1 MVKLIKSPIYIVLKY
16 SIGCTLRLSSSKNFM
31 VKSFLDLRFYGH
43 VVKFL
48 NLNII
53 SSPVTLNLCLLS
65 AQRLQQRQF
74 FFTMKIESDMLKCVL
89 TPSLMEIKE
98 LFEKKGY
105 EIRIAGGA
113 VRDLLL
119 NIIPVDID
127 LATTAR
133 PEEMNQLF
141 LENSIRVLNKGGE
154 KHGTVTCRIQEQNFE
169 ITTLRVDKFCHGR
182 HAEVEFTTDWFLDA
196 SRRDLTVNSMFMD
209 FDGTVYDYF
218 GGVDDLKN
226 RRILFVGDPN
236 QRIQEDYLRILR
248 YFRFYGRLSDKS
260 DEHDLSTLS
269 AIKHNAEGLLSIS
282 GERIW
287 VELKRIVVGRHG
299 HSVIATMFDCGIYPY
314 IAEPFKPLS
323 ITMIS
328 ALLENEQQI
337 CDLNSRLKL
346 STEERVIC
354 EFIVG
359 KRDEAKKIADL
370 QHQAKYFKNVCY
382 NAYTRSC
389 TPDSYK
395 RSCELMKYHG
405 FGDAL
410 KIIESWKPPKFPV
423 TGHMLAHLNI
433 KPGPVITVILT
444 RLFQKWMNS
453 EFQMTA
459 GELIDAVKELP
470 PLDVLEKEYKKK
482 NNSLLTEAA
491 ISVIPDG
498 KLKIFI
504 APARPLSI
512 LRILSSSSIQIQF
525 LDGEDPN
532 YFLFTSVNKSSVIEN
547 YKLNMHFLGWLYRF
561 QIWKSS
567 RINPFS
573 NIYVGLSCSKP
584 YLVWLDEKLVDS
596 GLLTSLFVGIVLFCF
611 ATAISRSKFT
621 YYILCSIVGFLLPLI
636 LLLRLPL
643 KTATAAFYVGGT
655 GTFLYFL
662 HSWGLPT
669 LQLLLNYSN
678 FIIAYLIVMSALSC
692 AVVYRYLIPVHPK
705 TVQLVGHFFSI
716 VGIFVMFM
724 SCQEV
729 IFGSVFVVFVIFA
742 KYMFMKKV
750 HLLNQQLLW
759 NRPTPI
765 PFLSESEYINQGR
778 TETARNLEN
787 LRAFARSPDFDTW
800 NILGRLEHIE
810 RFISFVNGENDG
822 IHETSFA
829 SNGHIRSRFVEFSS
843 SLNSS
848 AMTQSPML
856 VVTHLTPTEVFD
868 NKFSEIELKIPG
880 AEKISVSTKL
890 KGDKVFKVEV

>member
-1 MVKLIKSPIYIVLKY
+1 MEPRCFKVQHRLYI
-16 SIGCTLRLSSSKNFM
+16 
-31 VKSFLDLRFYGH
+31 
-43 VVKFL
+43 
-48 NLNII
+48 
-53 SSPVTLNLCLLS
+53 TLNLCLLS

-314 IAEPFKPLS
+314 IGLPKNPPIENFAEVFITAEPFKPLS

-512 LRILSSSSIQIQF
+512 LRILSSSSI
-525 LDGEDPN
+525 
-532 YFLFTSVNKSSVIEN
+532 
-547 YKLNMHFLGWLYRF
+547 
-561 QIWKSS
+561 WKSS

-573 NIYVGLSCSKP
+573 NIYYGLMKNLSILVCLHH
-584 YLVWLDEKLVDS
+584 YLW
-596 GLLTSLFVGIVLFCF
+596 VLCYF
-611 ATAISRSKFT
+611 ASP
-621 YYILCSIVGFLLPLI
+621 LPSA
-636 LLLRLPL
+636 

-716 VGIFVMFM
+716 VGIFV
-724 SCQEV
+724 
-729 IFGSVFVVFVIFA
+729 I
-742 KYMFMKKV
+742 
-750 HLLNQQLLW
+750 LW

-810 RFISFVNGENDG
+810 SFVNGENDG

>member
-1 MVKLIKSPIYIVLKY
+1 MEPRCFKVQHRLYI
-16 SIGCTLRLSSSKNFM
+16 
-31 VKSFLDLRFYGH
+31 
-43 VVKFL
+43 
-48 NLNII
+48 
-53 SSPVTLNLCLLS
+53 TLNLCLLS

-74 FFTMKIESDMLKCVL
+74 FFTMKIEGDMLKCVL
-89 TPSLMEIKE
+89 TPPLMEIKQ

-209 FDGTVYDYF
+209 FDGTLYDYF

-269 AIKHNAEGLLSIS
+269 AIKHNAEGLSSIS

-287 VELKRIVVGRHG
+287 LELKRIVVGRHG

-314 IAEPFKPLS
+314 IGLPKNPPIENFAEVFITAEPFKPLS

-359 KRDEAKKIADL
+359 KRDEAKKITDL

-433 KPGPVITVILT
+433 KPGPVMTVILT

-453 EFQMTA
+453 EFQMTS

-482 NNSLLTEAA
+482 KNSLLTEAA

-512 LRILSSSSIQIQF
+512 FRILSSSS
-525 LDGEDPN
+525 
-532 YFLFTSVNKSSVIEN
+532 
-547 YKLNMHFLGWLYRF
+547 
-561 QIWKSS
+561 IWKSS

-584 YLVWLDEKLVDS
+584 YLVWLDEKLVDF
-596 GLLTSLFVGIVLFCF
+596 GLLTSLFVGI
-611 ATAISRSKFT
+611 
-621 YYILCSIVGFLLPLI
+621 
-636 LLLRLPL
+636 

-669 LQLLLNYSN
+669 LQLLLSYSN

-716 VGIFVMFM
+716 VGIFV
-724 SCQEV
+724 
-729 IFGSVFVVFVIFA
+729 I
-742 KYMFMKKV
+742 
-750 HLLNQQLLW
+750 LW

-810 RFISFVNGENDG
+810 SFVNGENDG

-848 AMTQSPML
+848 GMTQSPML
-856 VVTHLTPTEVFD
+856 AVTHLTPTEVFD

>member
-1 MVKLIKSPIYIVLKY
+1 MEPRCFKVHYRLYI
-16 SIGCTLRLSSSKNFM
+16 
-31 VKSFLDLRFYGH
+31 
-43 VVKFL
+43 
-48 NLNII
+48 
-53 SSPVTLNLCLLS
+53 TLNLCLLS

-89 TPSLMEIKE
+89 TPPLMEIKE

-169 ITTLRVDKFCHGR
+169 ITTLRVDRFCHGR

-314 IAEPFKPLS
+314 IGLPKNPPIENFAEVFITAKPFKPLS

-359 KRDEAKKIADL
+359 KRDEAKKIAGL

-389 TPDSYK
+389 TADSYK

-512 LRILSSSSIQIQF
+512 LRILSSSSI
-525 LDGEDPN
+525 
-532 YFLFTSVNKSSVIEN
+532 
-547 YKLNMHFLGWLYRF
+547 
-561 QIWKSS
+561 WKSS

-584 YLVWLDEKLVDS
+584 YLVWLDEKLVDF
-596 GLLTSLFVGIVLFCF
+596 GLLTSLFVGI
-611 ATAISRSKFT
+611 
-621 YYILCSIVGFLLPLI
+621 
-636 LLLRLPL
+636 
-643 KTATAAFYVGGT
+643 KTASAAFYVGGT

-669 LQLLLNYSN
+669 LQLLLSYSN
-678 FIIAYLIVMSALSC
+678 FIISYLIVMSALSC

-716 VGIFVMFM
+716 VGIFV
-724 SCQEV
+724 
-729 IFGSVFVVFVIFA
+729 I
-742 KYMFMKKV
+742 
-750 HLLNQQLLW
+750 LW

-810 RFISFVNGENDG
+810 SFVNGENDG

>member
-1 MVKLIKSPIYIVLKY
+1 L
-16 SIGCTLRLSSSKNFM
+16 
-31 VKSFLDLRFYGH
+31 
-43 VVKFL
+43 
-48 NLNII
+48 
-53 SSPVTLNLCLLS
+53 
-65 AQRLQQRQF
+65 LQQRQF
-74 FFTMKIESDMLKCVL
+74 FFTMKIEGDMLKCVL
-89 TPSLMEIKE
+89 TPPLMEIKQ

-141 LENSIRVLNKGGE
+141 LENSIRMLNKGGE

-169 ITTLRVDKFCHGR
+169 ITTLRVDKSCHGR

-196 SRRDLTVNSMFMD
+196 NRRDLTVNSMFMD

-269 AIKHNAEGLLSIS
+269 AIKHNAEGLSGIS

-287 VELKRIVVGRHG
+287 LELKRIVVGRHAD
-299 HSVIATMFDCGIYPY
+299 SVIATMFDCGIYPY
-314 IAEPFKPLS
+314 IGLPKNPMIENFAEVFIIAEPFKPLS

-359 KRDEAKKIADL
+359 KRDEAKKIRDL
-370 QHQAKYFKNVCY
+370 QHQAKYFKNACFNTY
-382 NAYTRSC
+382 SRSC

-423 TGHMLAHLNI
+423 TGHMLANLNI
-433 KPGPVITVILT
+433 KPGPVMTVVLT

-482 NNSLLTEAA
+482 KNSLLTEAA

-512 LRILSSSSIQIQF
+512 SRILSSSSIQIQF

-532 YFLFTSVNKSSVIEN
+532 YFLFTSMNKSS
-547 YKLNMHFLGWLYRF
+547 
-561 QIWKSS
+561 IWKSS

-573 NIYVGLSCSKP
+573 NIYVGISCSKP
-584 YLVWLDEKLVDS
+584 YLVWLDEKLVDF
-596 GLLTSLFVGIVLFCF
+596 GLLTSLFVGILLFCF
-611 ATAISRSKFT
+611 ATAISRSEFT

-636 LLLRLPL
+636 LLLFFIFRRLPL

-669 LQLLLNYSN
+669 LKLLLNYSN
-678 FIIAYLIVMSALSC
+678 FIIAYLVVMSALSC

-716 VGIFVMFM
+716 IGIFVMFM

-729 IFGSVFVVFVIFA
+729 IFGSIFVVFVIFA
-742 KYMFMKKV
+742 KYMFIKKV
-750 HLLNQQLLW
+750 HILNQKLLW
-759 NRPTPI
+759 NQPAPI
-765 PFLSESEYINQGR
+765 SFLSESEYINQGR
-778 TETARNLEN
+778 IETARNLEN

-800 NILGRLEHIE
+800 HILGRLENTQ
-810 RFISFVNGENDG
+810 SFVNGESDG
-822 IHETSFA
+822 IHESSFA

-848 AMTQSPML
+848 AMTQSPVL
-856 VVTHLTPTEVFD
+856 AVTHLTPTDVFD

-880 AEKISVSTKL
+880 AEKIAV
-890 KGDKVFKVEV
+890 

>member
-1 MVKLIKSPIYIVLKY
+1 
-16 SIGCTLRLSSSKNFM
+16 M
-31 VKSFLDLRFYGH
+31 VKSFLAVRFYSH

-53 SSPVTLNLCLLS
+53 SSPVTLNLYLLS
-65 AQRLQQRQF
+65 AKRLQQRQF
-74 FFTMKIESDMLKCVL
+74 FFTMKIEGDMLKCVL
-89 TPSLMEIKE
+89 TPPLMEIKQ

-141 LENSIRVLNKGGE
+141 LENSIRMLNKGGE

-169 ITTLRVDKFCHGR
+169 ITTLRVDKSCHGR

-196 SRRDLTVNSMFMD
+196 NRRDLTVNSMFMD

-260 DEHDLSTLS
+260 DEHDLS
-269 AIKHNAEGLLSIS
+269 IS

-287 VELKRIVVGRHG
+287 LELKRIVVGRHAD
-299 HSVIATMFDCGIYPY
+299 SVIATMFDCGIYPY
-314 IAEPFKPLS
+314 IGLPKNPMIENFAEVFIIAEPFKPLS

-359 KRDEAKKIADL
+359 KRDEAKKIRDL
-370 QHQAKYFKNVCY
+370 QHQAKYFKNACFNTY
-382 NAYTRSC
+382 SRSC

-423 TGHMLAHLNI
+423 TGHMLANLNI
-433 KPGPVITVILT
+433 KPGPVMTVVLT

-482 NNSLLTEAA
+482 KNSLLTEAA

-512 LRILSSSSIQIQF
+512 SRILSSSSIQIQF

-532 YFLFTSVNKSSVIEN
+532 YFLFTSMNKSS
-547 YKLNMHFLGWLYRF
+547 
-561 QIWKSS
+561 IWKSS

-573 NIYVGLSCSKP
+573 NIYVGISCSKP
-584 YLVWLDEKLVDS
+584 YLVWLDEKLVDF
-596 GLLTSLFVGIVLFCF
+596 GLLTSLFVGILLFCF
-611 ATAISRSKFT
+611 ATAISRSEFT

-636 LLLRLPL
+636 LLLFFIFRRLPL

-669 LQLLLNYSN
+669 LKLLLNYSN
-678 FIIAYLIVMSALSC
+678 FIIAYLVVMSALSC

-716 VGIFVMFM
+716 IGIFVMFM

-729 IFGSVFVVFVIFA
+729 IFGSIFVVFVIFA
-742 KYMFMKKV
+742 KYMFIKKV
-750 HLLNQQLLW
+750 HILNQKLLW
-759 NRPTPI
+759 NQPAPI
-765 PFLSESEYINQGR
+765 SFLSESEYINQGR
-778 TETARNLEN
+778 IETARNLEN

-800 NILGRLEHIE
+800 HILGRLENTQ
-810 RFISFVNGENDG
+810 SFVNGESDG
-822 IHETSFA
+822 IHESSFA

-848 AMTQSPML
+848 AMTQSPVL
-856 VVTHLTPTEVFD
+856 AVTHLTPTDVFD

-880 AEKISVSTKL
+880 AEKIAV
-890 KGDKVFKVEV
+890 

>member
-1 MVKLIKSPIYIVLKY
+1 MEPRCFKVQHRLYI
-16 SIGCTLRLSSSKNFM
+16 
-31 VKSFLDLRFYGH
+31 
-43 VVKFL
+43 
-48 NLNII
+48 
-53 SSPVTLNLCLLS
+53 TLNLWLLS

-74 FFTMKIESDMLKCVL
+74 FFTMKIEGDMLKCVL
-89 TPSLMEIKE
+89 TPPLMEIKQ

-218 GGVDDLKN
+218 GGVDDLKK

-269 AIKHNAEGLLSIS
+269 AIKHNAEGLSSIS

-287 VELKRIVVGRHG
+287 LELKRIVVGRYG

-314 IAEPFKPLS
+314 IGLPKNPPIENFAEVFITAEAFKPLS

-359 KRDEAKKIADL
+359 KRDEAKKITDL
-370 QHQAKYFKNVCY
+370 QHQTKYFKNVCY

-433 KPGPVITVILT
+433 KPGPVMTVILT

-482 NNSLLTEAA
+482 KNSRDKTKLLTEAA

-512 LRILSSSSIQIQF
+512 LRILSSSSI
-525 LDGEDPN
+525 
-532 YFLFTSVNKSSVIEN
+532 
-547 YKLNMHFLGWLYRF
+547 
-561 QIWKSS
+561 WKSS

-584 YLVWLDEKLVDS
+584 YLVWLDEKLVDF
-596 GLLTSLFVGIVLFCF
+596 GLLTSLFVGI
-611 ATAISRSKFT
+611 
-621 YYILCSIVGFLLPLI
+621 
-636 LLLRLPL
+636 

-662 HSWGLPT
+662 HSWGLPI
-669 LQLLLNYSN
+669 LQLLLSYSN

-716 VGIFVMFM
+716 VGIFV
-724 SCQEV
+724 
-729 IFGSVFVVFVIFA
+729 I
-742 KYMFMKKV
+742 
-750 HLLNQQLLW
+750 LW

-810 RFISFVNGENDG
+810 SFVNGENDG

-856 VVTHLTPTEVFD
+856 AVTHLTPTEVFD

>member
-1 MVKLIKSPIYIVLKY
+1 
-16 SIGCTLRLSSSKNFM
+16 
-31 VKSFLDLRFYGH
+31 
-43 VVKFL
+43 
-48 NLNII
+48 
-53 SSPVTLNLCLLS
+53 
-65 AQRLQQRQF
+65 
-74 FFTMKIESDMLKCVL
+74 MKIEGDMLKCVL
-89 TPSLMEIKE
+89 TPPLMEIKQ

-218 GGVDDLKN
+218 GGVDDLKK

-269 AIKHNAEGLLSIS
+269 AIKHNAEGLSSIS

-287 VELKRIVVGRHG
+287 LELKRIVVGRHG

-314 IAEPFKPLS
+314 IGLPKNPPIENFAEVFITAEAFKPLS

-359 KRDEAKKIADL
+359 KRDEAKKITDL
-370 QHQAKYFKNVCY
+370 QHQAN
-382 NAYTRSC
+382 
-389 TPDSYK
+389 YK

-433 KPGPVITVILT
+433 KPGPVMTVILT

-482 NNSLLTEAA
+482 KNSR
-491 ISVIPDG
+491 D
-498 KLKIFI
+498 
-504 APARPLSI
+504 
-512 LRILSSSSIQIQF
+512 
-525 LDGEDPN
+525 
-532 YFLFTSVNKSSVIEN
+532 
-547 YKLNMHFLGWLYRF
+547 
-561 QIWKSS
+561 
-567 RINPFS
+567 
-573 NIYVGLSCSKP
+573 
-584 YLVWLDEKLVDS
+584 
-596 GLLTSLFVGIVLFCF
+596 
-611 ATAISRSKFT
+611 
-621 YYILCSIVGFLLPLI
+621 
-636 LLLRLPL
+636 
-643 KTATAAFYVGGT
+643 KTK
-655 GTFLYFL
+655 
-662 HSWGLPT
+662 H
-669 LQLLLNYSN
+669 
-678 FIIAYLIVMSALSC
+678 
-692 AVVYRYLIPVHPK
+692 H
-705 TVQLVGHFFSI
+705 
-716 VGIFVMFM
+716 
-724 SCQEV
+724 
-729 IFGSVFVVFVIFA
+729 
-742 KYMFMKKV
+742 
-750 HLLNQQLLW
+750 
-759 NRPTPI
+759 
-765 PFLSESEYINQGR
+765 
-778 TETARNLEN
+778 
-787 LRAFARSPDFDTW
+787 
-800 NILGRLEHIE
+800 
-810 RFISFVNGENDG
+810 
-822 IHETSFA
+822 
-829 SNGHIRSRFVEFSS
+829 
-843 SLNSS
+843 
-848 AMTQSPML
+848 
-856 VVTHLTPTEVFD
+856 
-868 NKFSEIELKIPG
+868 
-880 AEKISVSTKL
+880 
-890 KGDKVFKVEV
+890 

>member
-1 MVKLIKSPIYIVLKY
+1 
-16 SIGCTLRLSSSKNFM
+16 M
-31 VKSFLDLRFYGH
+31 VKSFLAVRFYSH

-53 SSPVTLNLCLLS
+53 SSPVTLNLYLLS
-65 AQRLQQRQF
+65 AKRLQQRQF
-74 FFTMKIESDMLKCVL
+74 FFTMKIEGDMLKCVL
-89 TPSLMEIKE
+89 TPPLMEIKQ

-141 LENSIRVLNKGGE
+141 LENSIRMLNKGGE

-169 ITTLRVDKFCHGR
+169 ITTLRVDKSCHGR

-196 SRRDLTVNSMFMD
+196 NRRDLTVNSMFMD

-269 AIKHNAEGLLSIS
+269 AIKHNAEGLSGIS

-287 VELKRIVVGRHG
+287 LELKRIVVGRHAD
-299 HSVIATMFDCGIYPY
+299 SVIATMFDCGIYPY
-314 IAEPFKPLS
+314 IGLPKNPMIENFAEVFIIAEPFKPLS

-359 KRDEAKKIADL
+359 KRDEAKKIRDL
-370 QHQAKYFKNVCY
+370 QHQAKYFKNACFNTY
-382 NAYTRSC
+382 SRSC

-423 TGHMLAHLNI
+423 TGHMLANLNI
-433 KPGPVITVILT
+433 KPGPVMTVVLT

-482 NNSLLTEAA
+482 KNSLLTEAA

-512 LRILSSSSIQIQF
+512 SRILSSSSIQIQF

-532 YFLFTSVNKSSVIEN
+532 YFLFTSMNKSS
-547 YKLNMHFLGWLYRF
+547 
-561 QIWKSS
+561 IWKSS

-573 NIYVGLSCSKP
+573 NIYVGISCSKP
-584 YLVWLDEKLVDS
+584 YLVWLDEKLVDF
-596 GLLTSLFVGIVLFCF
+596 GLLTSLFVGILLFCF
-611 ATAISRSKFT
+611 ATAISRSEFT

-636 LLLRLPL
+636 LLLFFIFRRLPL

-669 LQLLLNYSN
+669 LKLLLNYSN
-678 FIIAYLIVMSALSC
+678 FIIAYLVVMSALSC

-716 VGIFVMFM
+716 IGIFVMFM

-729 IFGSVFVVFVIFA
+729 IFGSIFVVFVIFA
-742 KYMFMKKV
+742 KYMFIKKV
-750 HLLNQQLLW
+750 HILNQKLLW
-759 NRPTPI
+759 NQPAPI
-765 PFLSESEYINQGR
+765 SFLSESEYINQGR
-778 TETARNLEN
+778 IETARNLEN

-800 NILGRLEHIE
+800 HILGRLENTQ
-810 RFISFVNGENDG
+810 SFVNGESDG
-822 IHETSFA
+822 IHESSFA

-848 AMTQSPML
+848 AMTQSPVL
-856 VVTHLTPTEVFD
+856 AVTHLTPTDVFD

-880 AEKISVSTKL
+880 AEKIAV
-890 KGDKVFKVEV
+890 

>member
-1 MVKLIKSPIYIVLKY
+1 MEPRCFKVQHRLYI
-16 SIGCTLRLSSSKNFM
+16 
-31 VKSFLDLRFYGH
+31 
-43 VVKFL
+43 
-48 NLNII
+48 
-53 SSPVTLNLCLLS
+53 TLNLCLLS

-287 VELKRIVVGRHG
+287 VELKRIVVGKHG

-314 IAEPFKPLS
+314 IGLPKNPPIENFAEVFITAEPFKPLS

-512 LRILSSSSIQIQF
+512 LRILSSSSI
-525 LDGEDPN
+525 
-532 YFLFTSVNKSSVIEN
+532 
-547 YKLNMHFLGWLYRF
+547 
-561 QIWKSS
+561 WKSS

-596 GLLTSLFVGIVLFCF
+596 GLLTSLFVGI
-611 ATAISRSKFT
+611 
-621 YYILCSIVGFLLPLI
+621 
-636 LLLRLPL
+636 

-669 LQLLLNYSN
+669 LQLLLSYSN

-716 VGIFVMFM
+716 VGIFV
-724 SCQEV
+724 
-729 IFGSVFVVFVIFA
+729 I
-742 KYMFMKKV
+742 
-750 HLLNQQLLW
+750 LW

-810 RFISFVNGENDG
+810 SFVNGENDG

>member
-1 MVKLIKSPIYIVLKY
+1 MEPRCFKVQHRLYI
-16 SIGCTLRLSSSKNFM
+16 
-31 VKSFLDLRFYGH
+31 
-43 VVKFL
+43 
-48 NLNII
+48 
-53 SSPVTLNLCLLS
+53 TLNLWLLS

-74 FFTMKIESDMLKCVL
+74 FFTMKIEGDMLKCVL
-89 TPSLMEIKE
+89 TPPLMEIKQ

-218 GGVDDLKN
+218 GGVDDLKK

-269 AIKHNAEGLLSIS
+269 AIKHNAEGLSSIS

-287 VELKRIVVGRHG
+287 LELKRIVVGRYG

-314 IAEPFKPLS
+314 IGLPKNPPIENFAEVFITAEAFKPLS

-359 KRDEAKKIADL
+359 KRDEAKKITDL
-370 QHQAKYFKNVCY
+370 QHQTKYFKNVCY

-433 KPGPVITVILT
+433 KPGPVMTVILT

-482 NNSLLTEAA
+482 KNSRDKTKLLTEAA

-512 LRILSSSSIQIQF
+512 LRILSSSSI
-525 LDGEDPN
+525 
-532 YFLFTSVNKSSVIEN
+532 
-547 YKLNMHFLGWLYRF
+547 
-561 QIWKSS
+561 WKSS

-584 YLVWLDEKLVDS
+584 YLVWLDEKLVDF

-611 ATAISRSKFT
+611 ATAISRSK
-621 YYILCSIVGFLLPLI
+621 
-636 LLLRLPL
+636 RLPL

-662 HSWGLPT
+662 HSWGLPI
-669 LQLLLNYSN
+669 LQLLLSYSN

-716 VGIFVMFM
+716 VGIFV
-724 SCQEV
+724 
-729 IFGSVFVVFVIFA
+729 I
-742 KYMFMKKV
+742 
-750 HLLNQQLLW
+750 LW

-810 RFISFVNGENDG
+810 SFVNGENDG

-848 AMTQSPML
+848 AMTQSPMRF
-856 VVTHLTPTEVFD
+856 EASY
-868 NKFSEIELKIPG
+868 FS
-880 AEKISVSTKL
+880 SSDTS
-890 KGDKVFKVEV
+890 DSD

>member
-1 MVKLIKSPIYIVLKY
+1 
-16 SIGCTLRLSSSKNFM
+16 M
-31 VKSFLDLRFYGH
+31 VKSFLAVRFYGH

-53 SSPVTLNLCLLS
+53 SSPVTLNLYLLS

-74 FFTMKIESDMLKCVL
+74 FFTMKIEGDMLKCVL
-89 TPSLMEIKE
+89 TPPLMEIKQ

-141 LENSIRVLNKGGE
+141 LENSIRMLNKGGE

-169 ITTLRVDKFCHGR
+169 ITTLRVDKSCHGR

-196 SRRDLTVNSMFMD
+196 NRRDLTVNSMFMD

-269 AIKHNAEGLLSIS
+269 AIKHNAEGLSGIS

-287 VELKRIVVGRHG
+287 LELKRIVVGRHAD
-299 HSVIATMFDCGIYPY
+299 SVIATMFDCGIYPY
-314 IAEPFKPLS
+314 IGLPKNPTIENFAEVFIIAEPFKPLS

-359 KRDEAKKIADL
+359 KRDEAKKIRDL
-370 QHQAKYFKNVCY
+370 QHQAKYFKNACFNTY
-382 NAYTRSC
+382 SRSC

-423 TGHMLAHLNI
+423 TGHMLANLNI
-433 KPGPVITVILT
+433 KPGPVMTVVLT

-482 NNSLLTEAA
+482 KNSR
-491 ISVIPDG
+491 D
-498 KLKIFI
+498 
-504 APARPLSI
+504 
-512 LRILSSSSIQIQF
+512 
-525 LDGEDPN
+525 
-532 YFLFTSVNKSSVIEN
+532 
-547 YKLNMHFLGWLYRF
+547 
-561 QIWKSS
+561 
-567 RINPFS
+567 
-573 NIYVGLSCSKP
+573 
-584 YLVWLDEKLVDS
+584 
-596 GLLTSLFVGIVLFCF
+596 
-611 ATAISRSKFT
+611 
-621 YYILCSIVGFLLPLI
+621 
-636 LLLRLPL
+636 
-643 KTATAAFYVGGT
+643 KT
-655 GTFLYFL
+655 
-662 HSWGLPT
+662 
-669 LQLLLNYSN
+669 
-678 FIIAYLIVMSALSC
+678 
-692 AVVYRYLIPVHPK
+692 
-705 TVQLVGHFFSI
+705 
-716 VGIFVMFM
+716 
-724 SCQEV
+724 
-729 IFGSVFVVFVIFA
+729 
-742 KYMFMKKV
+742 KY
-750 HLLNQQLLW
+750 H
-759 NRPTPI
+759 
-765 PFLSESEYINQGR
+765 
-778 TETARNLEN
+778 
-787 LRAFARSPDFDTW
+787 
-800 NILGRLEHIE
+800 
-810 RFISFVNGENDG
+810 
-822 IHETSFA
+822 
-829 SNGHIRSRFVEFSS
+829 
-843 SLNSS
+843 
-848 AMTQSPML
+848 
-856 VVTHLTPTEVFD
+856 
-868 NKFSEIELKIPG
+868 
-880 AEKISVSTKL
+880 
-890 KGDKVFKVEV
+890 

>member
-1 MVKLIKSPIYIVLKY
+1 LY
-16 SIGCTLRLSSSKNFM
+16 
-31 VKSFLDLRFYGH
+31 
-43 VVKFL
+43 
-48 NLNII
+48 
-53 SSPVTLNLCLLS
+53 LLS
-65 AQRLQQRQF
+65 AQRLQQRHF
-74 FFTMKIESDMLKCVL
+74 FFTMKIEGDMLKCVL
-89 TPSLMEIKE
+89 TPPLMEIKQ

-119 NIIPVDID
+119 NIVPVDID

-141 LENSIRVLNKGGE
+141 LENSIRMLNKGGE

-169 ITTLRVDKFCHGR
+169 ITTLRVDKSCHGR

-196 SRRDLTVNSMFMD
+196 NRRDLTVNSMFMD

-218 GGVDDLKN
+218 GGVEDLKN

-260 DEHDLSTLS
+260 DEHDLNTLS
-269 AIKHNAEGLLSIS
+269 AIKHNAEGLSGIS

-287 VELKRIVVGRHG
+287 LELKRIVVGRHAD
-299 HSVIATMFDCGIYPY
+299 SVIATMFDCGIYPY
-314 IAEPFKPLS
+314 IGLPKNPTIENFAEVFIIAEPFKPLS

-337 CDLNSRLKL
+337 CELNSRLKL
-346 STEERVIC
+346 STEDRVIC

-359 KRDEAKKIADL
+359 KRDEAKKIRDL
-370 QHQAKYFKNVCY
+370 QHQAKYFKNACFNTY
-382 NAYTRSC
+382 SRSC

-410 KIIESWKPPKFPV
+410 KIIESWKAPKFPV
-423 TGHMLAHLNI
+423 TGHMLANLNI
-433 KPGPVITVILT
+433 KPGPVMSIVLT

-482 NNSLLTEAA
+482 KNSLLTETAVS
-491 ISVIPDG
+491 IIPDG

-504 APARPLSI
+504 APARPLTIS
-512 LRILSSSSIQIQF
+512 RILSSSSIQIQF

-532 YFLFTSVNKSSVIEN
+532 YFVFTSINKSSVIEN

-573 NIYVGLSCSKP
+573 NIYVGISCSKP
-584 YLVWLDEKLVDS
+584 YLVWLDEKLVDF
-596 GLLTSLFVGIVLFCF
+596 GLLTSLFVGILLFSF
-611 ATAISRSKFT
+611 ATAISRSEFT
-621 YYILCSIVGFLLPLI
+621 YYILCSVVGFLLPLF
-636 LLLRLPL
+636 LLLFFIFRRLPL

-669 LQLLLNYSN
+669 LKLLLNYSN

-692 AVVYRYLIPVHPK
+692 AVVYRYFIPVHPK

-729 IFGSVFVVFVIFA
+729 VFGSIFVVFVIFA
-742 KYMFMKKV
+742 KYMFIKKIRT
-750 HLLNQQLLW
+750 LNQKFLW
-759 NRPTPI
+759 NQPAPI
-765 PFLSESEYINQGR
+765 LLLSESEYINQGR
-778 TETARNLEN
+778 IETARNLEN
-787 LRAFARSPDFDTW
+787 LRAFAKSPDFDTW
-800 NILGRLEHIE
+800 HILGRLENTQ
-810 RFISFVNGENDG
+810 RFISFVNGESDG
-822 IHETSFA
+822 IHESSFA
-829 SNGHIRSRFVEFSS
+829 SNGHIRGRFVEFSS

-848 AMTQSPML
+848 AMTQSP
-856 VVTHLTPTEVFD
+856 VRFEASH
-868 NKFSEIELKIPG
+868 FS
-880 AEKISVSTKL
+880 SSDTS
-890 KGDKVFKVEV
+890 DSD

>member
-1 MVKLIKSPIYIVLKY
+1 MEPRCFKVQHRLYI
-16 SIGCTLRLSSSKNFM
+16 
-31 VKSFLDLRFYGH
+31 
-43 VVKFL
+43 
-48 NLNII
+48 
-53 SSPVTLNLCLLS
+53 TLNLCLLS

-314 IAEPFKPLS
+314 IGLPKNPPIENFAEVFITAEPFKPLS

-512 LRILSSSSIQIQF
+512 LRILSSSSI
-525 LDGEDPN
+525 
-532 YFLFTSVNKSSVIEN
+532 
-547 YKLNMHFLGWLYRF
+547 
-561 QIWKSS
+561 WKSS

-573 NIYVGLSCSKP
+573 NIYYGLMKNLSILVCLHH
-584 YLVWLDEKLVDS
+584 YLW
-596 GLLTSLFVGIVLFCF
+596 VLCYF
-611 ATAISRSKFT
+611 ASP
-621 YYILCSIVGFLLPLI
+621 LPSA
-636 LLLRLPL
+636 

-669 LQLLLNYSN
+669 LQLLLSYSN

-716 VGIFVMFM
+716 VGIFV
-724 SCQEV
+724 
-729 IFGSVFVVFVIFA
+729 I
-742 KYMFMKKV
+742 
-750 HLLNQQLLW
+750 LW

-810 RFISFVNGENDG
+810 SFVNGENDG

>member
-1 MVKLIKSPIYIVLKY
+1 LY
-16 SIGCTLRLSSSKNFM
+16 T
-31 VKSFLDLRFYGH
+31 
-43 VVKFL
+43 
-48 NLNII
+48 
-53 SSPVTLNLCLLS
+53 TLNLYLLS
-65 AQRLQQRQF
+65 AQRLQQRHF
-74 FFTMKIESDMLKCVL
+74 FFTMKIEGDMLKCVL
-89 TPSLMEIKE
+89 TPPLMEIKQ

-119 NIIPVDID
+119 NIVPVDID

-141 LENSIRVLNKGGE
+141 LENSIRMLNKGGE

-169 ITTLRVDKFCHGR
+169 ITTLRVDKSCHGR

-196 SRRDLTVNSMFMD
+196 NRRDLTIS
-209 FDGTVYDYF
+209 TA
-218 GGVDDLKN
+218 
-226 RRILFVGDPN
+226 
-236 QRIQEDYLRILR
+236 
-248 YFRFYGRLSDKS
+248 RFYGRLSDKS
-260 DEHDLSTLS
+260 DEHDLNTLS
-269 AIKHNAEGLLSIS
+269 AIKHNAEGLS
-282 GERIW
+282 GLPKNPTIENFAEVFI
-287 VELKRIVVGRHG
+287 
-299 HSVIATMFDCGIYPY
+299 

-346 STEERVIC
+346 STEDRVIC

-359 KRDEAKKIADL
+359 KRDEAKKIRDL
-370 QHQAKYFKNVCY
+370 QHQAKYFKNACFNTY
-382 NAYTRSC
+382 SRSC

-410 KIIESWKPPKFPV
+410 KIIESWKAPKFPV
-423 TGHMLAHLNI
+423 TGHMLANLNI
-433 KPGPVITVILT
+433 KPGPVMSIVLT

-482 NNSLLTEAA
+482 KNSLLTETAVS
-491 ISVIPDG
+491 IIPDG

-504 APARPLSI
+504 APARPLTIS
-512 LRILSSSSIQIQF
+512 RILSSSSIQIQF

-532 YFLFTSVNKSSVIEN
+532 YFLFTSINKSSVIEN

-573 NIYVGLSCSKP
+573 NIYVGISCSKP
-584 YLVWLDEKLVDS
+584 YLVWLDEKLVDF
-596 GLLTSLFVGIVLFCF
+596 GLLTSLFVGILLFSF
-611 ATAISRSKFT
+611 ATAISRSEFT
-621 YYILCSIVGFLLPLI
+621 YYILCSVVGFLLPLF
-636 LLLRLPL
+636 LLLFFIFRRLPL

-669 LQLLLNYSN
+669 LKLLLNYSN

-692 AVVYRYLIPVHPK
+692 AVVYRYFIPVHPK
-705 TVQLVGHFFSI
+705 SVQLVGHFFSI

-729 IFGSVFVVFVIFA
+729 VFGSIFVVFVIFA
-742 KYMFMKKV
+742 KYMFIKKIRT
-750 HLLNQQLLW
+750 LNQKFLW
-759 NRPTPI
+759 NQPAPI
-765 PFLSESEYINQGR
+765 PLLSESEYINQGR
-778 TETARNLEN
+778 IETARNLEN
-787 LRAFARSPDFDTW
+787 LRAFAKSPDFDTW
-800 NILGRLEHIE
+800 HILGL
-810 RFISFVNGENDG
+810 
-822 IHETSFA
+822 
-829 SNGHIRSRFVEFSS
+829 
-843 SLNSS
+843 L
-848 AMTQSPML
+848 
-856 VVTHLTPTEVFD
+856 
-868 NKFSEIELKIPG
+868 
-880 AEKISVSTKL
+880 
-890 KGDKVFKVEV
+890 

>member
-1 MVKLIKSPIYIVLKY
+1 LY
-16 SIGCTLRLSSSKNFM
+16 T
-31 VKSFLDLRFYGH
+31 
-43 VVKFL
+43 
-48 NLNII
+48 
-53 SSPVTLNLCLLS
+53 TLNLYLLS
-65 AQRLQQRQF
+65 AQRLQQRHF
-74 FFTMKIESDMLKCVL
+74 FFTMKIEGDMLKCVL
-89 TPSLMEIKE
+89 TPPLMEIKQ

-119 NIIPVDID
+119 NIVPVDID

-141 LENSIRVLNKGGE
+141 LENSIRMLNKGGE

-169 ITTLRVDKFCHGR
+169 ITTLRVDKSCHGR

-196 SRRDLTVNSMFMD
+196 NRRDLTVNSMFMD

-218 GGVDDLKN
+218 GGVEDLKN

-260 DEHDLSTLS
+260 DEHDLNTLS
-269 AIKHNAEGLLSIS
+269 AIKHNAEGLSGIS

-287 VELKRIVVGRHG
+287 LELKRIVVGRHAD
-299 HSVIATMFDCGIYPY
+299 SVIATMFDCGIYPY
-314 IAEPFKPLS
+314 IGLPKNPTIENFAEVFIIAEPFKPLS

-346 STEERVIC
+346 STEDRVIC

-359 KRDEAKKIADL
+359 KRDEAKKIRDL
-370 QHQAKYFKNVCY
+370 QHQAKYFKNACFNTY
-382 NAYTRSC
+382 SRSC

-410 KIIESWKPPKFPV
+410 KIIESWKAPKFPV
-423 TGHMLAHLNI
+423 TGHMLANLNI
-433 KPGPVITVILT
+433 KPGPVMSIVLT

-482 NNSLLTEAA
+482 KNSRDKTKLLTETAVS
-491 ISVIPDG
+491 IIPDG

-504 APARPLSI
+504 APARPLTIS
-512 LRILSSSSIQIQF
+512 RILSSSS
-525 LDGEDPN
+525 
-532 YFLFTSVNKSSVIEN
+532 
-547 YKLNMHFLGWLYRF
+547 
-561 QIWKSS
+561 IWKSS

-573 NIYVGLSCSKP
+573 NIYVGISCSKP
-584 YLVWLDEKLVDS
+584 YLVWLDEKLVDF
-596 GLLTSLFVGIVLFCF
+596 GLLTSLFVGILLFSF
-611 ATAISRSKFT
+611 ATAISRSE
-621 YYILCSIVGFLLPLI
+621 
-636 LLLRLPL
+636 

-669 LQLLLNYSN
+669 LKLLLNYSN

-692 AVVYRYLIPVHPK
+692 AVVYRYFIPVHPK
-705 TVQLVGHFFSI
+705 SVQLVGHFFSI
-716 VGIFVMFM
+716 VGIFV
-724 SCQEV
+724 
-729 IFGSVFVVFVIFA
+729 I
-742 KYMFMKKV
+742 
-750 HLLNQQLLW
+750 LW
-759 NRPTPI
+759 NQPAPI
-765 PFLSESEYINQGR
+765 PLLSESEYINQGR
-778 TETARNLEN
+778 IETARNLEN
-787 LRAFARSPDFDTW
+787 LRAFAKSPDFDTW
-800 NILGRLEHIE
+800 HILGRLENTQ
-810 RFISFVNGENDG
+810 SFVNGESDG
-822 IHETSFA
+822 IHESSFA
-829 SNGHIRSRFVEFSS
+829 SNGHIRGSS
-843 SLNSS
+843 SDTSDS
-848 AMTQSPML
+848 
-856 VVTHLTPTEVFD
+856 D
-868 NKFSEIELKIPG
+868 
-880 AEKISVSTKL
+880 
-890 KGDKVFKVEV
+890 